1 MIVWLNGTFGAGK
14 TTTARELVSVIPE
27 ARLFDP
33 EQVGVMLRHVPD
45 LPPVGD
51 FQDWPPWRGLVVETA
66 RRLLAYVGGVLVVPQ
81 TVLVERYWTEI
92 RARLERSRI
101 PVHHVV
107 LHTDQATLTRRIEED
122 TADPEARQWRLDHL
136 PDYLD
141 ALPWLIREGKVVDTT
156 QLSPSQVAH
165 AVGLQVE
172 GAGRP
177 RTAARTPGAGTP
189 GAGPVAPPA
198 RTAVRRTG
206 GRVRRAPAER
216 IPPEGLGSL

>member
-14 TTTARELVSVIPE
+14 TTTARELVSIIPE

-45 LPPVGD
+45 LPPVED

-81 TVLVERYWTEI
+81 TVLVEKYWTEI

-122 TADPEARQWRLDHL
+122 TIDPEARQWRLDHL

-156 QLSPSQVAH
+156 QLTPSQVAH

-172 GAGRP
+172 GGGHRP
-177 RTAARTPGAGTP
+177 AARTPGA
-189 GAGPVAPPA
+189 APVAPPA
-198 RTAVRRTG
+198 RTGVRRAG

-216 IPPEGLGSL
+216 ILPGPSAPGELP